1 MSDLKQLT
9 ILLVEDEDELRHET
23 AAFLELHYA
32 RIYQAGNGRE
42 ALKLFEQKHPDLII
56 SDIRMPVMDGL
67 ELAAKLKTLSPDT
80 PFIFCTAFSETVYL
94 LKAIE
99 LGVAAF
105 IRKPVDTDQ
114 MLDIIA
120 KTAIPILQ
128 RREIME
134 LSEELVNSIAVQLGG
149 GKAQQ
154 AVATQVARVAHSSF
168 NILLQGETGTGK
180 SRLAGIIHSL
190 SQRRK
195 GPLVTVQLGAIPEQL
210 VESELFGHIKGSF
223 TGADRT
229 RTGLIET
236 AAGGTLFLDDIETAP
251 AGVQAKLLRCVEEKR
266 YTPVGSSSEKTAD
279 VRIISSSN
287 CNLKGLAKNRL
298 FREDLY
304 YRLADFTLRLP
315 PLREIPESI
324 LPMALTFLS
333 DTCAELG
340 RELPP
345 LDDNAASQLT
355 KMPWPG
361 NIRQLK
367 SVIRQAALY
376 AKETVTIS
384 DLAADTDHHEH
395 SPLISDL
402 SHRPAPPPF
411 PCEMDKLEKWSLEQ
425 ALLYCG
431 GKRMKTAAMLGM
443 NYYTFRRHLEKH
455 GIAAS
460 D

>member
-1 MSDLKQLT
+1 MNDLKQL
-9 ILLVEDEDELRHET
+9 IVLLVEDEDELRKET
-23 AAFLELHYA
+23 AAFLELYCG
-32 RIYQAGNGRE
+32 RIYQAANGRE
-42 ALKLFEQKHPDLII
+42 ALLLFEQNRPDLVI

-67 ELAAKLKTLSPDT
+67 ELAAQLKKLSPDT

-114 MLDIIA
+114 LLDIIIKA
-120 KTAIPILQ
+120 AIPTLQ
-128 RREIME
+128 RREIRE
-134 LSEELVNSIAVQLGG
+134 LSEDLIASIAAQLGNG
-149 GKAQQ
+149 VAQQ
-154 AVATQVARVAHSSF
+154 AVAEQAARVAHSTFS
-168 NILLQGETGTGK
+168 ILLQGETGTGK

-195 GPLVTVQLGAIPEQL
+195 GPFVTVQLGAIPEQL

-236 AAGGTLFLDDIETAP
+236 AAGGTLFLDDIETTP
-251 AGVQAKLLRCVEEKR
+251 AAVQAKLLRCVEMKR
-266 YTPVGSSSEKTAD
+266 FTPVGSSTEKTAE
-279 VRIISSSN
+279 VRIIASSN
-287 CNLKGLAKNRL
+287 RNLKEWAMNRL

-315 PLREIPESI
+315 PLRETPESI
-324 LPMALTFLS
+324 VPMALTFLR
-333 DTCAELG
+333 DTCSELK
-340 RELPP
+340 REVPL
-345 LDDNAASQLT
+345 LDDAAAFLLT
-355 KMPWPG
+355 SMPWPG

-367 SVIRQAALY
+367 SVIRRASLSAGEIL
-376 AKETVTIS
+376 T
-384 DLAADTDHHEH
+384 AADITID
-395 SPLISDL
+395 SDCQETFIAVADPRRG
-402 SHRPAPPPF
+402 STPPPF
-411 PCEMDKLEKWSLEQ
+411 PCEMDILEKWSLEQ

-431 GKRMKTAAMLGM
+431 GKRMKTAMMLGM
-443 NYYTFRRHLEKH
+443 NYYTFRRRLEKH
-455 GIAAS
+455 DIAVS